1 MFQRTHWRRLLP
13 AVLGLAFLLASCDRE
28 EHIAGGSDD
37 THSTVLDIQGRV
49 LTKDARPYGNVIV
62 RLRGLGL
69 LDTTDGEGL
78 FRFRRDSLPVA
89 GRAADAVD
97 TVDYLRDGQTILSVP
112 VPNWIA
118 TLPDVMLV
126 QRDLSGNL
134 LGDLTGVARVV
145 CQLGMPDGSRQSID
159 LELNGTSR
167 RYSGFAYFRYT
178 GGVDSFT
185 ARVVVLDSAGTPMG
199 TGPTL
204 HFTSRAGDIAF
215 PDLGATNALPR
226 LRLRGEMAPDVGH
239 MAMGYRDLGPDTI
252 GWSETPQASRRQAMV
267 LHAELTDSQLVAA
280 RVEWFLDGKWIPASR
295 PTRMPWKVCAVCT
308 MILGPEPELPSVK
321 LHFDTTVRVPAD
333 AEWMWAPRV
342 RVIDTLGR
350 VFEDTLQVNVVPVVP
365 EVALWVNSDSL
376 AGLGSR
382 AVAVPGARLGLV
394 LQASEAT
401 QGRIVSRRIYVG
413 RTIFRS
419 EGPTGAV
426 DPWTGRSL
434 EFPLNNDLVPRVPI
448 LGVPESEVQ
457 GPDPVAETQWFRR
470 SNPFVDVS
478 GQDTV
483 LVLPRDSL
491 GEFGIVY
498 EVVDEDGDTGIARA
512 TFLVRPPAP
521 HIDSLIAGPD
531 SVVVKWSYDLW
542 PAPARGGTWIAT
554 GGWLGVPDTFRLE
567 VPGDASRLTLPRPL
581 GARNLRLSLRRAFV
595 HEGVPA
601 DTLLSGLPPQMLT
614 FTGATFDAARLG
626 GVAGSIGPRGFGH
639 LSAAPGVRLAG
650 EVARL
655 TWSAGDAFDVSGA
668 FAWFPLA
675 VQGGTRRFHA
685 DVANRSSVDI
695 RILVTASSVASYSER
710 VASGKALHWIIP
722 AGFEG
727 PMDLDVDAL
736 RWPVWAQESDTLGI
750 AREDV
755 IANIDAV
762 QFEVFQFM
770 DSTVRSGVLEL
781 DNLGWK

>member
-1 MFQRTHWRRLLP
+1 MFQRTNWRRFLP
-13 AVLGLAFLLASCDRE
+13 AVLGLGFLLASCDRE

-37 THSTVLDIQGRV
+37 THSSVVDIQGRV

-69 LDTTDGEGL
+69 SDTTDGEGL
-78 FRFRRDSLPVA
+78 FRFRHEQRPTA

-112 VPNWIA
+112 VPAWIA

-226 LRLRGEMAPDVGH
+226 LRLRGELAPREGH
-239 MAMGYRDLGPDTI
+239 MTMDPSGLGPDTMS
-252 GWSETPQASRRQAMV
+252 WSETPRASRRQGLI

-295 PTRMPWKVCAVCT
+295 PTRMPWTGCPVC
-308 MILGPEPELPSVK
+308 MIDFGPEPVLPSVS
-321 LHFDTTVRVPAD
+321 LHFDTTVNVPAD
-333 AEWMWAPRV
+333 AEWGWWPRV
-342 RVIDTLGR
+342 RVIDSLGR
-350 VFEDTLQVNVVPVVP
+350 IFEDTLRVKVVPVLPV
-365 EVALWVNSDSL
+365 VALRVKDSL
-376 AGLGSR
+376 GGWGSR
-382 AVAVPGARLGLV
+382 AVVVPGVNLQLGLE
-394 LQASEAT
+394 ASEAT
-401 QGRIVSRRIYVG
+401 RARIVSRRLYVG
-413 RTIFRS
+413 RTIYRS
-419 EGPTGAV
+419 EGPAGPV
-426 DPWTGRSL
+426 DPWTGSSL
-434 EFPLNNDLVPRVPI
+434 DL
-448 LGVPESEVQ
+448 LGGVVQKPGSPFGLPEIEVQ
-457 GPDPVAETQWFRR
+457 GPDPLAETRSFRR
-470 SNPFVDVS
+470 TAPSVEVS

-483 LVLPRDSL
+483 LVVPRDSL

-521 HIDSLIAGPD
+521 RIDSLIAGSD
-531 SVVVKWSYDLW
+531 SVVVTWSYDLW

-554 GGWLGVPDTFRLE
+554 GGWQGVSDTFRLE
-567 VPGDASRLTLPRPL
+567 VPGDVSRLALARPL
-581 GARNLRLSLRRAFV
+581 GARSLRLSLRRAFV
-595 HEGVPA
+595 NEGVPA
-601 DTLLSGLPPQMLT
+601 DTLLSGLPPQVLT
-614 FTGATFDAARLG
+614 FTGASFDTSRLG

-639 LSAAPGVRLAG
+639 FSAGPGVRLAG

-655 TWSAGDAFDVSGA
+655 AWSAGDAFDVSGA

-675 VQGGTRRFHA
+675 VEGGTRRFHA
-685 DVANRSSVDI
+685 DVANRSSVDV
-695 RILVTASSVASYSER
+695 RVLVTASSVASYSEQ
-710 VASGKALHWIIP
+710 VASGRALHWIIP

-727 PMDLDVDAL
+727 PMDLDVEAL

-750 AREDV
+750 DRNQV
-755 IANIDAV
+755 VANIDAIQFEIV
-762 QFEVFQFM
+762 QFQ

-781 DNLGWK
+781 DNLGWR